1 MTEYRVGR
9 GAVIDW
15 TLPPTGHALQV
26 SPQPPGRW
34 ELVARGLGRVVA
46 HYGARQGS
54 SGTTATDLALSD
66 SSHQHFADA
75 LTLTTSA
82 VLAILDAAHA
92 HGAENITLEVA
103 GATTLAVADATHAH
117 AVDAPMLY
125 TDWLLAVAD
134 ATHGHAAEN
143 VVLSAGPALAPADA
157 SHGQTAD
164 VLVLTVAAYLTVQ
177 QATHSH
183 RADAIVLG
191 GDFGSEPWPLLAA
204 RGASAH
210 GHGRARPEQLST
222 ATRSNVQ

>member
-1 MTEYRVGR
+1 MNEYRVGR

-15 TLPPTGHALQV
+15 TLPPTGQAPQI

-46 HYGARQGS
+46 HYGARQVS
-54 SGTTATDLALSD
+54 SGATATDLTVS
-66 SSHQHFADA
+66 DA
-75 LTLTTSA
+75 LHGHAADNLTL
-82 VLAILDAAHA
+82 D
-92 HGAENITLEVA
+92 IT
-103 GATTLAVADATHAH
+103 GATTLTLADATHAH
-117 AVDAPMLY
+117 TADVPMLY

-134 ATHGHAAEN
+134 ATHGHAADN
-143 VVLSAGPALAPADA
+143 VALSAGPALAPADA
-157 SHGQTAD
+157 SHSQTAD
-164 VLVLTVAAYLTVQ
+164 VLALTVAAYLTVQ
-177 QATHSH
+177 QATHAH

-210 GHGRARPEQLST
+210 SHGRTRPEQLSN